1 VHILNIFG
9 PVWDASGVRGFFGE
23 GYWFHRFVPGLSFEG
38 STFVAKTMTTY
49 PNEGNMLLRED
60 FSPARLFPDCI
71 DFDLVDGFTLNSVG
85 LSGPGIEA
93 LLSTGRWS
101 GIQDPFLISWMPI
114 GKQLEDQIE
123 EAEEFVRI
131 LRDYGPFL
139 PSRQVGIQL
148 NVSCPNVG
156 ADLSA
161 VVEKAHTMLSILK
174 ILGMPI
180 VVKINLLVSAH
191 AAAVIAQ
198 HPACAGLCMT
208 NTVPFGQFLPKELWD
223 EYFPDGS
230 PLLKRNEK
238 YNGGGLSGPL
248 LLKCVEDWLKGFR
261 LIDKET
267 YVNAGGGVWC
277 ADHVN
282 VLRAAGANSIFI
294 GSVAM
299 HRPWRVR
306 SIIRRAHVVFA

>member
-1 VHILNIFG
+1 
-9 PVWDASGVRGFFGE
+9 
-23 GYWFHRFVPGLSFEG
+23 
-38 STFVAKTMTTY
+38 
-49 PNEGNMLLRED
+49 
-60 FSPARLFPDCI
+60 
-71 DFDLVDGFTLNSVG
+71 
-85 LSGPGIEA
+85 
-93 LLSTGRWS
+93 
-101 GIQDPFLISWMPI
+101 MPI